1 MHRSKQARHL
11 NGSSSFRRTSSGS
24 LAKFAAMRRPGDP
37 LPVCGALDD
46 RDETRQGHLAG
57 VLTSQRFGQR
67 SHTMTATSISRIA
80 VPALALVAACVAA
93 LVFGIP
99 HVWREQPVETRAA
112 TGAPAVA
119 PPAPSVGGSPKATLA
134 VAPPAS
140 SVGDEGSAAA
150 TTAPALAAPPRSL
163 GSGKKIMPVFDVAV
177 IGQGGDAVIAGTAAP
192 GAIVE
197 LLRNGELQDQAVA
210 DQSGQFAMVPP
221 RLPPGDYELT
231 LRSTQPD
238 GKQATSQ
245 QSVAVSL
252 KPSLKDQLDVALM
265 TPDKASVVLPKP
277 VTPSA
282 TCHPSR
288 ARKR

>member
-1 MHRSKQARHL
+1 
-11 NGSSSFRRTSSGS
+11 
-24 LAKFAAMRRPGDP
+24 
-37 LPVCGALDD
+37 
-46 RDETRQGHLAG
+46 
-57 VLTSQRFGQR
+57 
-67 SHTMTATSISRIA
+67 MTATSISRIA

-112 TGAPAVA
+112 TAAPAVA
-119 PPAPSVGGSPKATLA
+119 PPAPSVGGSPTATPA

-140 SVGDEGSAAA
+140 NVGDEGPAAA
-150 TTAPALAAPPRSL
+150 TTARALAAPPRSP
-163 GSGKKIMPVFDVAV
+163 GSGEGIMPVFDIAV

-192 GAIVE
+192 GATVE
-197 LLRNGELQDQAVA
+197 LLRNGELQDRAVA
-210 DQSGQFAMVPP
+210 DQSGQFVMVPP

-265 TPDKASVVLPKP
+265 TPQKASVVLPKP

>member
-1 MHRSKQARHL
+1 M
-11 NGSSSFRRTSSGS
+11 
-24 LAKFAAMRRPGDP
+24 
-37 LPVCGALDD
+37 
-46 RDETRQGHLAG
+46 
-57 VLTSQRFGQR
+57 LTSQRFGQR
-67 SHTMTATSISRIA
+67 SHTMTAKSISRIA
-80 VPALALVAACVAA
+80 VPSLALVAACVAA
-93 LVFGIP
+93 LAFGIP
-99 HVWREQPVETRAA
+99 NVWREQPVETRAA
-112 TGAPAVA
+112 TAASAVA
-119 PPAPSVGGSPKATLA
+119 PPAPSVGESATATLA

-140 SVGDEGSAAA
+140 NVGDEGSAAA
-150 TTAPALAAPPRSL
+150 TTAPALAAPARSP
-163 GSGKKIMPVFDVAV
+163 GSSEGIMPVFDIAL

-192 GAIVE
+192 GATVE
-197 LLRNGELQDQAVA
+197 LLRNGELQDRAVA

-221 RLPPGDYELT
+221 RLPAGDYELT

>member
-1 MHRSKQARHL
+1 MPS
-11 NGSSSFRRTSSGS
+11 
-24 LAKFAAMRRPGDP
+24 
-37 LPVCGALDD
+37 
-46 RDETRQGHLAG
+46 
-57 VLTSQRFGQR
+57 
-67 SHTMTATSISRIA
+67 
-80 VPALALVAACVAA
+80 LALVAACVAA
-93 LVFGIP
+93 LAFGIP
-99 HVWREQPVETRAA
+99 NVWREQPVETRTA
-112 TGAPAVA
+112 TTASAVA
-119 PPAPSVGGSPKATLA
+119 RPAP
-134 VAPPAS
+134 

-150 TTAPALAAPPRSL
+150 TTAPALAAPPRSP
-163 GSGKKIMPVFDVAV
+163 GSGEGIMPVFDIAV

-192 GAIVE
+192 GATVE
-197 LLRNGELQDQAVA
+197 LLRNGELQDRAVA

-238 GKQATSQ
+238 GKQVTSQ

-252 KPSLKDQLDVALM
+252 KLSLKDQLDVALM

>member
-1 MHRSKQARHL
+1 M
-11 NGSSSFRRTSSGS
+11 T
-24 LAKFAAMRRPGDP
+24 
-37 LPVCGALDD
+37 
-46 RDETRQGHLAG
+46 
-57 VLTSQRFGQR
+57 
-67 SHTMTATSISRIA
+67 TATSISRIA
-80 VPALALVAACVAA
+80 VLSLSLAACVAA
-93 LVFGIP
+93 LTFDIP
-99 HVWREQPVETRAA
+99 NVWREQPVETQAA
-112 TGAPAVA
+112 TAASAGAL
-119 PPAPSVGGSPKATLA
+119 PAPSVGESATAALA

-192 GAIVE
+192 GATVE
-197 LLRNGELQDQAVA
+197 LLRNGELEDRAVA

-245 QSVAVSL
+245 QSVAFSF

-265 TPDKASVVLPKP
+265 MPNETSVVLPKP

>member
-1 MHRSKQARHL
+1 MPS
-11 NGSSSFRRTSSGS
+11 
-24 LAKFAAMRRPGDP
+24 
-37 LPVCGALDD
+37 
-46 RDETRQGHLAG
+46 
-57 VLTSQRFGQR
+57 
-67 SHTMTATSISRIA
+67 
-80 VPALALVAACVAA
+80 LALVAACVAA
-93 LVFGIP
+93 LAFGIP
-99 HVWREQPVETRAA
+99 NVWREHPVEPRAA
-112 TGAPAVA
+112 TAAP
-119 PPAPSVGGSPKATLA
+119 T

-140 SVGDEGSAAA
+140 SVGDEGSGIPTA
-150 TTAPALAAPPRSL
+150 APALAVPPRSL
-163 GSGKKIMPVFDVAV
+163 GSGDGIMPVVDVALV
-177 IGQGGDAVIAGTAAP
+177 GRAGDAVIAGTAAP
-192 GAIVE
+192 GATLE
-197 LLRNGELQDQAVA
+197 LLRNGELLDRAVA

>member
-1 MHRSKQARHL
+1 
-11 NGSSSFRRTSSGS
+11 
-24 LAKFAAMRRPGDP
+24 
-37 LPVCGALDD
+37 
-46 RDETRQGHLAG
+46 
-57 VLTSQRFGQR
+57 
-67 SHTMTATSISRIA
+67 
-80 VPALALVAACVAA
+80 
-93 LVFGIP
+93 
-99 HVWREQPVETRAA
+99 
-112 TGAPAVA
+112 
-119 PPAPSVGGSPKATLA
+119 
-134 VAPPAS
+134 
-140 SVGDEGSAAA
+140 
-150 TTAPALAAPPRSL
+150 
-163 GSGKKIMPVFDVAV
+163 MPVFDIAL

-192 GAIVE
+192 GATVE
-197 LLRNGELQDQAVA
+197 LLRNGELQDRAVA

-221 RLPPGDYELT
+221 RLPAGDYELT

-245 QSVAVSL
+245 QNVAVSL

>member
-1 MHRSKQARHL
+1 
-11 NGSSSFRRTSSGS
+11 
-24 LAKFAAMRRPGDP
+24 
-37 LPVCGALDD
+37 
-46 RDETRQGHLAG
+46 

-67 SHTMTATSISRIA
+67 WHTMTTATSISRIA
-80 VPALALVAACVAA
+80 VLSLSLAACVAA
-93 LVFGIP
+93 LTFDIP
-99 HVWREQPVETRAA
+99 NVWREQPVETQAA
-112 TGAPAVA
+112 TAASAGAL
-119 PPAPSVGGSPKATLA
+119 PAPSVGESATAALA

-192 GAIVE
+192 GATVE
-197 LLRNGELQDQAVA
+197 LLRNGELEDRAVA

-245 QSVAVSL
+245 QSVAVSF

-265 TPDKASVVLPKP
+265 MPNETSVVLPKP

>member
-1 MHRSKQARHL
+1 M
-11 NGSSSFRRTSSGS
+11 
-24 LAKFAAMRRPGDP
+24 
-37 LPVCGALDD
+37 
-46 RDETRQGHLAG
+46 
-57 VLTSQRFGQR
+57 LTSQRFGQR
-67 SHTMTATSISRIA
+67 SHTMTATSISRMA
-80 VPALALVAACVAA
+80 VLFLALAACVAA
-93 LVFGIP
+93 LAFGIP
-99 HVWREQPVETRAA
+99 NVWREQPVETRAA
-112 TGAPAVA
+112 TAASAVA
-119 PPAPSVGGSPKATLA
+119 PPAPSVEESATATLA
-134 VAPPAS
+134 VVPPAP
-140 SVGDEGSAAA
+140 SVADEGSAAA
-150 TTAPALAAPPRSL
+150 TTAPALAAPPRSP
-163 GSGKKIMPVFDVAV
+163 GSGEGIMPVFDIAV

-192 GAIVE
+192 GATVE
-197 LLRNGELQDQAVA
+197 LLRNGELQDRAVA

-221 RLPPGDYELT
+221 RLPPGDYELP

-245 QSVAVSL
+245 RSVAVSL